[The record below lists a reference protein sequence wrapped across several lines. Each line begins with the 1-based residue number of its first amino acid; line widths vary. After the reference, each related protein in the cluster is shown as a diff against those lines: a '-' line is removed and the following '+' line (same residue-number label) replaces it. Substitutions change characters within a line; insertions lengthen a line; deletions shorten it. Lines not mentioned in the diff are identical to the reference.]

1 LIVNILGLIPARG
14 GSKAIPRKN
23 IVNLAGKPLLA
34 YTCEAALSSR
44 RLTRLILNTD
54 DQEIA
59 AVGLEYGVEAPF
71 MRPAHLAGD
80 EAPILPV
87 LQHAVQWLAA
97 NQGFHT
103 DVLVLLQPTSPLR
116 RAEHI
121 DAAVDLL
128 LGSGADTVVS
138 VQEVPHQYNPV
149 SLMQVGDQGCLEP
162 FMEGEMILRRQ
173 DKPRVYA
180 RNGPAILALQ
190 KQTLDSGRLYGDKVI
205 PYIMGPLE
213 SVDIDDQDDLTLV
226 EALIQSQGLNN

>member
-1 LIVNILGLIPARG
+1 MNILGLIPARG

-34 YTCEAALSSR
+34 YTCEAALSSQ
-44 RLTRLILNTD
+44 RLTRIILNTD
-54 DQEIA
+54 DPEIA
-59 AVGLEYGVEAPF
+59 AVGLKYGVEAPF
-71 MRPAHLAGD
+71 MRPAQLAED
-80 EAPILPV
+80 DAPILPV
-87 LQHAVQWLAA
+87 LQHAVQWLDA
-97 NQGFHT
+97 NQGFYT

-116 RAEHI
+116 RSEHI

-149 SLMQVGDQGCLEP
+149 SLMQVDDQGCLRT
-162 FMEGEMILRRQ
+162 FLEGEMILRRQ

-190 KQTLDSGRLYGDKVI
+190 RRTLDSGRLYGDKVM
-205 PYIMGPLE
+205 PYIMSPLE
-213 SVDIDDQDDLTLV
+213 SIDIDDHDDLTLV